1 MPFLAK
7 NPSQSK
13 VAKEPIGVSFGP
25 IFTPKD
31 VHKSSKNQKK
41 NSQNILSMPNL
52 RLKNYPKLKKKQKS
66 VFKICQLKN
75 KNKKSSQARKYPNR

>member
-1 MPFLAK
+1 MIFIQLRTKREKTSTGKVTKKPNLQYCQKEILMPFLAK

-41 NSQNILSMPNL
+41 IL
-52 RLKNYPKLKKKQKS
+52 
-66 VFKICQLKN
+66 KIFFQCQI
-75 KNKKSSQARKYPNR
+75 SD

>member
-1 MPFLAK
+1 MLFLAK
-7 NPSQSK
+7 TPSQSK

-41 NSQNILSMPNL
+41 FSKYSFNIKSPIKTTGKLLNTEDPKAEIKATLKIPLLSCI
-52 RLKNYPKLKKKQKS
+52 KK
-66 VFKICQLKN
+66 
-75 KNKKSSQARKYPNR
+75 A

>member
-1 MPFLAK
+1 MLFLAK
-7 NPSQSK
+7 TPSQSK

-41 NSQNILSMPNL
+41 NSQNILLISNL
-52 RLKNYPKLKKKQKS
+52 RLKPQANY
-66 VFKICQLKN
+66 
-75 KNKKSSQARKYPNR
+75 

>member
-41 NSQNILSMPNL
+41 IL
-52 RLKNYPKLKKKQKS
+52 
-66 VFKICQLKN
+66 KIFFQCQI
-75 KNKKSSQARKYPNR
+75 SD

>member
-1 MPFLAK
+1 MLFLAK
-7 NPSQSK
+7 TPSQSK

-41 NSQNILSMPNL
+41 NS
-52 RLKNYPKLKKKQKS
+52 
-66 VFKICQLKN
+66 
-75 KNKKSSQARKYPNR
+75 

>member
-13 VAKEPIGVSFGP
+13 VAKEPIGVSFWP

-52 RLKNYPKLKKKQKS
+52 RLKP
-66 VFKICQLKN
+66 
-75 KNKKSSQARKYPNR
+75 